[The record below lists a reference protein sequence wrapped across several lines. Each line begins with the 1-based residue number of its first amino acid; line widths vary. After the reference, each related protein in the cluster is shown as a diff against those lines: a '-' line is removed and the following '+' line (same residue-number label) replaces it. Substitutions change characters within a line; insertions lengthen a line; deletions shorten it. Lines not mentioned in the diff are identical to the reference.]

1 MVKACSEEDVD
12 IQDGGMVNVEKK
24 VGVKDLDGDDSTT
37 EESISQSEAYP
48 IERGENDEPSEET
61 TTKVISRRMKRKQID
76 SSFFDGEGAIH
87 NQNTKGPQSTRG
99 TEGCMGKKHLVP
111 ILSTTELI
119 LTPGHVTKGM

>member
-48 IERGENDEPSEET
+48 IERGENDEPSEES
-61 TTKVISRRMKRKQID
+61 TTKAISRRMKQKQIG
-76 SSFFDGEGAIH
+76 SPFFDGEGAIH
-87 NQNTKGPQSTRG
+87 NQNTKEAQSKRG
-99 TEGCMGKKHLVP
+99 TEGCMGNKHLVP

-119 LTPGHVTKGM
+119 LTLTHVIKGI